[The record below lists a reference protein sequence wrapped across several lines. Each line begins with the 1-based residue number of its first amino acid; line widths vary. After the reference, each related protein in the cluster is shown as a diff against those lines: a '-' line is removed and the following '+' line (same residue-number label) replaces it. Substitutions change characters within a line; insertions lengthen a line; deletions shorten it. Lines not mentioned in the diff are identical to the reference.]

1 MWCVIHVRDRGE
13 QHAERLVAGLLPQSL
28 DARCFH
34 LTRNRKKKFQG
45 KWQTVQ
51 EDLFPG
57 YVFVDTDDLD
67 RVYRELK
74 KAPRPKLLF
83 SNDQYVST
91 LEQKE
96 SELLELMA
104 DKGGVIGRSRVA
116 VDEGGTVRY
125 LSGPLKNVGDRVR
138 KVNLH
143 KRIAEIEASL
153 MGEKQILYLGIE
165 MEDMRG

>member
-57 YVFVDTDDLD
+57 YVFVDTDDPD

-96 SELLELMA
+96 SDFMELIA
-104 DKGGVIGRSRVA
+104 DKSGVIGISRVA
-116 VDEGGTVRY
+116 VDKVGTVRY
-125 LSGPLKNVGDRVR
+125 LSGPLQNVGDKACKE
-138 KVNLH
+138 KV
-143 KRIAEIEASL
+143 K
-153 MGEKQILYLGIE
+153 
-165 MEDMRG
+165 

>member
-1 MWCVIHVRDRGE
+1 M
-13 QHAERLVAGLLPQSL
+13 
-28 DARCFH
+28 
-34 LTRNRKKKFQG
+34 
-45 KWQTVQ
+45 
-51 EDLFPG
+51 
-57 YVFVDTDDLD
+57 
-67 RVYRELK
+67 
-74 KAPRPKLLF
+74 F

-104 DKGGVIGRSRVA
+104 DKGGVIGISRVA

>member
-57 YVFVDTDDLD
+57 YVFVDTDDPD

-104 DKGGVIGRSRVA
+104 DKGGVIGISRVA

-153 MGEKQILYLGIE
+153 MWEKQILYLGIE
-165 MEDMRG
+165 MENP